1 MIYMYHNHYHHGTT
15 TITITI
21 ISIFVIRNSIE
32 SMHGIDWPELALCSS
47 FYTWPHVNVIFEH
60 LFYKISCIHNICFGF
75 HFLMSGS
82 PLKICS
88 HSPVLSHSQSLCL
101 QCLSHI
107 PYCNLFLNGLFCMKH
122 CSNLIS
128 FWYFAFSF
136 RRQIHVVRK
145 PIPIFLPSIA
155 LVFVL
160 KVHSVNTC
168 LIFFLNS
175 KTWMCVWE
183 ILCW

>member
-1 MIYMYHNHYHHGTT
+1 MYTQYL
-15 TITITI
+15 
-21 ISIFVIRNSIE
+21 FRF
-32 SMHGIDWPELALCSS
+32 S
-47 FYTWPHVNVIFEH
+47 FSHVKVTFEH

-75 HFLMSGS
+75 HFLMSRS

-101 QCLSHI
+101 QCPSHI
-107 PYCNLFLNGLFCMKH
+107 PYCNSFSNCLFWMMHWSKLV
-122 CSNLIS
+122 SY
-128 FWYFAFSF
+128 WYFAFGF
-136 RRQIHVVRK
+136 HLQIHSLRK
-145 PIPIFLPSIA
+145 HIPIFLPSIA

-160 KVHSVNTC
+160 KVHSVDTY
-168 LIFFLNS
+168 LHFFISKS